1 MTAIRKEAIE
11 LLDKIPEDK
20 LSFVIQI
27 MRGVNGLL
35 GTSDS
40 NIKKEINL
48 DQFVMQSTERGQNAD
63 DYVREMRDNDRI

>member
-1 MTAIRKEAIE
+1 MNSKDA
-11 LLDKIPEDK
+11 
-20 LSFVIQI
+20 SSS
-27 MRGVNGLL
+27 N
-35 GTSDS
+35 S